1 MQLFYEPNFE
11 NNQNR
16 VEINSTESRH
26 ITKVLRKNIGDEIFI
41 TNGRGICAQGTLVS
55 NHPKKCVVE
64 VDTFTTQNQLE
75 HLHIAIAPTK
85 ANDRFEWFLEKST
98 EIGITEIT
106 PIICQNSE
114 RRKIK
119 PERYEKVLQAAMKQ
133 SLKFHLPVLNPLQN
147 FHEFIKQNS
156 EEQKLI
162 AHCEDSEKVELS
174 SQIGKNILVLIGPE
188 GDFSNTEIK
197 QALANG
203 FQAVTLSESRLRT
216 ETAGIV
222 ACHTIN
228 LMRSL

>member
-1 MQLFYEPNFE
+1 MQLFYEPDFE
-11 NNQNR
+11 NKQEF

-26 ITKVLRKNIGDEIFI
+26 IAKVLRKNNGDLINI
-41 TNGRGICAQGTLVS
+41 TNGRGLCAKGILVS
-55 NHPKKCVVE
+55 NHPKKCVIK
-64 VDTFTTQNQLE
+64 VDELLSQNTPE

-133 SLKFHLPVLNPLQN
+133 SLKFHLPVLNPLQSY
-147 FHEFIKQNS
+147 EDFIKMNT
-156 EEQKLI
+156 EEKKLI
-162 AHCEDSEKVELS
+162 AHCEDSEKSELS
-174 SQIGKNILVLIGPE
+174 SKIEKNILVLIGPE
-188 GDFSNTEIK
+188 GDFSSTEIEK
-197 QALANG
+197 ALSHG
-203 FQAVTLSESRLRT
+203 FEAINLSDSRLRT